1 LTPYSRR
8 QALGLIGAA
17 GAALLPL
24 GRGARAQGRSSP
36 ACVVSPAQIEGPYF
50 VEEQL
55 ERADIRSDPKS
66 GAAKTGVPLR
76 LSFVVSRVGAS
87 TCVPLPG
94 AHVDVWHCDAAGAYS
109 DVRDRAFDTRGQQF
123 LRGYQRTDAN
133 GAVTFETIYP
143 GWYPG
148 RSVHI
153 HFKVRSTA
161 SGGRVHEFTSQIYFD
176 DAVSD
181 AVYAAAPYAGRG
193 KRDTRNGDDFI
204 YARQG
209 GRQLTVP
216 LAKEAAGYSGT
227 FDIGLAI

>member
-1 LTPYSRR
+1 MSYSRR

-94 AHVDVWHCDAAGAYS
+94 AHARWADIE
-109 DVRDRAFDTRGQQF
+109 
-123 LRGYQRTDAN
+123 AN
-133 GAVTFETIYP
+133 LQTLLV
-143 GWYPG
+143 
-148 RSVHI
+148 
-153 HFKVRSTA
+153 
-161 SGGRVHEFTSQIYFD
+161 
-176 DAVSD
+176 VSH
-181 AVYAAAPYAGRG
+181 APTAAARA
-193 KRDTRNGDDFI
+193 
-204 YARQG
+204 
-209 GRQLTVP
+209 LV
-216 LAKEAAGYSGT
+216 
-227 FDIGLAI
+227 